1 MEPGGGQP
9 RGGDWWEPPMPSTN
23 HPWQTLDE
31 VVESCE
37 WVVRQAKSVRVSAA
51 AVSRYSRELL
61 ADGTVNLIAG
71 EQPVF
76 DSGMALAPMLHPPS
90 PNPPPPPATLA
101 ALCTAAV
108 ASPVLG

>member
-71 EQPVF
+71 ELPVF
-76 DSGMALAPMLHPPS
+76 DSGTGPDAHLTRPPFLAP
-90 PNPPPPPATLA
+90 PAA
-101 ALCTAAV
+101 ARTSAA
-108 ASPVLG
+108 ASPMLGG

>member
-61 ADGTVNLIAG
+61 ADGTVHLIAG
-71 EQPVF
+71 GQPVF
-76 DSGMALAPMLHPPS
+76 DSGMALAPMLHPPT
-90 PNPPPPPATLA
+90 PPPPRQLWPPS
-101 ALCTAAV
+101 ALQQLL
-108 ASPVLG
+108 PPR

>member
-76 DSGMALAPMLHPPS
+76 DSGMALAPMFPPPS
-90 PNPPPPPATLA
+90 PPPSPPATLA